1 MVAAT
6 EHGRPRSGLGRE
18 FGKLWA
24 ASAFSYLGDSVA
36 LVAAPLL
43 AATLTRDP
51 ARVAGLVFAQRLPW
65 LLFAL
70 LSGALVDR
78 LDRRRTMMAVALCR
92 AALIGCLGVAVLLGR
107 ATLPLLY
114 AVFFLLSTGDTLFD
128 IAAVTVL
135 PAVVPPESL
144 PRANARLAGVRTIT
158 SQFAGPPL
166 SGFLFAT
173 ALALPFLF
181 GAGGLAAAAVL
192 IVALRGTFRVARADN
207 AGPANLRVEIMQGIG
222 WLWRHRLLRTI
233 ALALAL
239 LDMTLL
245 AQNAIMVL
253 FVQERL
259 GLGATG
265 YGILLTTYGLGGV
278 LGSLIAHRVI
288 TWLGPSRILRI
299 AICIEA
305 GTPAVIALSHTPYL
319 VGAAFAIFGCHA
331 IVWGA
336 LLTSLRQELTPAG
349 LRGRVESAF
358 EFIGA
363 IGTAPGA
370 LLGGL
375 LASGLG
381 LTAPF
386 WLGAIVGVLLI
397 PLVWST
403 FSDATIAAAKKRS
416 NAEHGSH
423 DRENAQT

>member
-1 MVAAT
+1 MET
-6 EHGRPRSGLGRE
+6 KIERGSHRGGLGWE

-24 ASAFSYLGDSVA
+24 ASAASYLGDGVA

-78 LDRRRTMMAVALCR
+78 LDRRRTMAAVAVCR
-92 AALIGCLGVAVLLGR
+92 ATLIGGLGAAVLLGR
-107 ATLPLLY
+107 VTLPLLY

-135 PAVVPPESL
+135 PAIVPPSSL
-144 PRANARLAGVRTIT
+144 PRANARLSGVRTVA
-158 SQFAGPPL
+158 SQFVGPPL

-181 GAGGLAAAAVL
+181 GAGGLAAAAAL
-192 IVALRGTFRVARADN
+192 IVALRGTFRVARAEN
-207 AGPANLRVEIMQGIG
+207 APPANLRAEIVAGVR
-222 WLWRHRLLRTI
+222 WLWRHRLLRTL
-233 ALALAL
+233 ALTLAL
-239 LDMTLL
+239 LDLTLV
-245 AQNAIMVL
+245 AQNAVMVL

-265 YGILLTTYGLGGV
+265 YGILLTTYGIGGL

-288 TWLGPSRILRI
+288 GWLGASAMLRI
-299 AICIEA
+299 AVCIEA
-305 GTPAVIALSHTPYL
+305 ATPAAIALSRSPL
-319 VGAAFAIFGCHA
+319 PVGAALAFFGCHA
-331 IVWGA
+331 TVWGA

-349 LRGRVESAF
+349 LRGRVESAY
-358 EFIGA
+358 EFISA
-363 IGTAPGA
+363 VGTAPGA
-370 LLGGL
+370 LFGGL
-375 LASGLG
+375 LAARLG

-386 WLGAIVGVLLI
+386 WLGAIVGALLI
-397 PLVWST
+397 PLVWPI
-403 FSDATIAAAKKRS
+403 FSDATIDMARREADADDP
-416 NAEHGSH
+416 
-423 DRENAQT
+423 DRAW